1 MNRRRTKWAFL
12 IVGVALASMGCS
24 ASTLMWMFQGDGT
37 VQPITPLPAKKGKDV
52 VTVAILS
59 NADPSLGMDPAFA
72 GAERELTTII
82 GRRMTEGTVKEDHP
96 IRIVEAGKI
105 EKLRA
110 KAGGGWQNPAA
121 IGKQVGADYVID
133 LTLKSMSIYQPEYGR
148 EFYQGRAN
156 MQVVVYDTE
165 KPDEVYQD
173 YIHNEMIPQ
182 QSTAAVSPAH
192 YRKKLIEQMGQSIAY
207 RHIPHVSTRQLP
219 PVQ

>member
-1 MNRRRTKWAFL
+1 MNRRRTTWAVLL
-12 IVGVALASMGCS
+12 IGVAFTSMGCS

-37 VQPITPLPAKKGKDV
+37 VQPDKPLPAKKGKDV

-59 NADPSLGMDPAFA
+59 SADPSLGMDPAFA
-72 GAERELTTII
+72 GAEREVATII
-82 GRRMTEGTVKEDHP
+82 ARRMTEGTAKEDHP
-96 IRIVEAGKI
+96 IKIVDAGKI

-121 IGKQVGADYVID
+121 IGKQVGADYVLD

-165 KPDEVYQD
+165 KPDVVYQD
-173 YIHNEMIPQ
+173 YIHNEMLPQ

-192 YRKKLIEQMGQSIAY
+192 YRKKLIEQMGQSIAF

>member
-1 MNRRRTKWAFL
+1 MM
-12 IVGVALASMGCS
+12 ALTTMGCS
-24 ASTLMWMFQGDGT
+24 LSTLGYILSGDGT
-37 VQPITPLPAKKGKDV
+37 VQPITPLPAKKGKDF

-72 GAERELTTII
+72 GAERELATII
-82 GRRMTEGTVKEDHP
+82 GKRMAEGTVKEDHP

-105 EKLRA
+105 DKIRS
-110 KAGGGWQNPAA
+110 KAGAGWQNPAA

-156 MQVVVYDTE
+156 VQVVVYDTD

-173 YIHNEMIPQ
+173 YIHPEMIPQ

-192 YRKKLIEQMGQSIAY
+192 YRKKLIEQMGQSIAF